1 MPLLTVIKKR
11 IASSCL
17 ISSEYSISPLCIPS
31 MTEILSKNDRSDLM
45 GEIRN
50 IMHLSLDV
58 VTGSAA
64 VDVVISLGVYGFSK
78 YLCVFN
84 LQSVRLSAS

>member
-1 MPLLTVIKKR
+1 
-11 IASSCL
+11 
-17 ISSEYSISPLCIPS
+17 
-31 MTEILSKNDRSDLM
+31 
-45 GEIRN
+45 
-50 IMHLSLDV
+50 MHLSLDV